1 MKTLFLG
8 MIAALSAMVV
18 KADFGDPEIARSIK
32 IDPAEKMVLVEN
44 GKSNCVI
51 VLSEKASPTA
61 GFAAGELS
69 KFLKLAT
76 GADVPVVKTAAPD
89 KISIFV
95 GSGAD
100 VSKLPRDGF
109 IIRGSGKKIVIAGK
123 DDAVYVPCAKRKKWG
138 DYFVDIFDTCIMHSA
153 GSSSFRVQCTF
164 KYRTENC
171 WADFSPIECST
182 IIYQNVHD
190 FLGKVWNFNV
200 FCGKKTAVYIRER
213 F

>member
-1 MKTLFLG
+1 MKKLFLC
-8 MIAALSAMVV
+8 ITAVLFAVAL
-18 KADFGDPEIARSIK
+18 KADFGDPEIARIVK
-32 IDPAEKMVLVEN
+32 IDPSEKMVLAEN

-51 VLSEKASPTA
+51 VLDAKASPTA

-76 GADVPVVKTAAPD
+76 GADVPVVKTAVPD

-109 IIRGSGKKIVIAGK
+109 IIKGSGKKIVIAGK

-138 DYFVDIFDTCIMHSA
+138 DYF
-153 GSSSFRVQCTF
+153 
-164 KYRTENC
+164 
-171 WADFSPIECST
+171 
-182 IIYQNVHD
+182 
-190 FLGKVWNFNV
+190 
-200 FCGKKTAVYIRER
+200 ER
-213 F
+213 ATLF